1 MSEKKSEKRYCIF
14 LFILAISYTVWG
26 TTFSLT
32 APFYPGEAENKGA
45 TPSQVITKETYE
57 NDSLTFNQ
65 KLLNSKKIMFLFL
78 LKVWLCVWDQ

>member
-57 NDSLTFNQ
+57 NDSLNLIHLT
-65 KLLNSKKIMFLFL
+65 KSY
-78 LKVWLCVWDQ
+78 